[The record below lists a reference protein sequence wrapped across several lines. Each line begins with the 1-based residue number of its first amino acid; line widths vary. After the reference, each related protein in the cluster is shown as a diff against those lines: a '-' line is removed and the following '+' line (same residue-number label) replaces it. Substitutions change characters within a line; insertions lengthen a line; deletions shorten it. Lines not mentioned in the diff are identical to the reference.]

1 MSQMMQ
7 PLFPGHVPMTDIEL
21 FQCFNIEMP
30 DGSDLWEVTKRW
42 GQATYIDD
50 FQTSATID
58 TAAARAARVAEYAR
72 RVTNGESLF
81 GDDDNDDTEIFV
93 EN

>member
-21 FQCFNIEMP
+21 FQLFNIEMP
-30 DGSDLWEVTKRW
+30 DGSDLWEVHKRW

-50 FQTSATID
+50 FNVSATID
-58 TAAARAARVAEYAR
+58 NGTAREARVAEYAR
-72 RVTNGESLF
+72 RVAAGQSIF
-81 GDDDNDDTEIFV
+81 GDDDDDNQISLDD
-93 EN
+93 